1 MANAVRY
8 FALFTLVTACGG
20 GASEVPPPSTP
31 SAESTAAADLASGE
45 EAAPSAAPAEM
56 GAAEAEP
63 AAATPATCDS
73 PASCAELGATLADKG
88 DRAGAKVALEKSC
101 SGGVKVIDGCAR
113 LAILLSEDTNSDPAA
128 LAVAAQHGC
137 SAMGSEA
144 SNRAIRGKACVIWG
158 KAQRDG
164 LGAEKDLDRALTAFN
179 EGCRIGESAACQ
191 GAKEIQDQ
199 KDAATGVPGANMRVG
214 RITTDGVT
222 VEDIA
227 CKSEG
232 GGLGGLLG
240 SLVLG
245 KPFADRKA
253 RLDAC
258 VKSRHKT
265 RVRWTAANG
274 RMSNVEV
281 ISGAHPA
288 NACIQRAM
296 SGAPATVNGVC
307 AASVEIGR

>member
-1 MANAVRY
+1 
-8 FALFTLVTACGG
+8 
-20 GASEVPPPSTP
+20 
-31 SAESTAAADLASGE
+31 
-45 EAAPSAAPAEM
+45 
-56 GAAEAEP
+56 
-63 AAATPATCDS
+63 
-73 PASCAELGATLADKG
+73 
-88 DRAGAKVALEKSC
+88 
-101 SGGVKVIDGCAR
+101 VIDGCAR
-113 LAILLSEDTNSDPAA
+113 LAILLSEDANADSS
-128 LAVAAQHGC
+128 AVAEAAQHGC
-137 SAMGSEA
+137 SVLGSEA
-144 SNRAIRGKACVIWG
+144 SNRSIRGKACAIWG
-158 KAQRDG
+158 KALQDG
-164 LGAEKDLDRALTAFN
+164 IGVDKDPDRALSAFT
-179 EGCRIGESAACQ
+179 EGCQVGESTACQ
-191 GAKEIQDQ
+191 GAKEIQEQ

-274 RMSNVEV
+274 RMTNVEV
-281 ISGAHPA
+281 ISGDNPA
-288 NACIQRAM
+288 NRCIERAM
-296 SGAPATVNGVC
+296 SGAPATVVGVC
-307 AASVEIGR
+307 AASVEIGK